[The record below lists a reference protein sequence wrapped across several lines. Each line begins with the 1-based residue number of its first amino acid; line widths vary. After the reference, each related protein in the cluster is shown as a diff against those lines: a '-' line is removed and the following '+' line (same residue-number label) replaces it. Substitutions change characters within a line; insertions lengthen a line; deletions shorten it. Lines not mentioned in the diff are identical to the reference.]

1 MKKILPLA
9 TATLLLAT
17 FQASAVE
24 NVSVGDL
31 QHHRF
36 VLVSVNGES
45 AKNQDGRVPTIEF
58 GEKMHVSG
66 SMCNLFM
73 GQGKLKNSIL
83 TVKDLASTQMLCAD
97 DKLNKWDYLIGK
109 VLADGVKVTLKNQKL
124 TLSHDNNTLVY
135 KLKDYVQ

>member
-24 NVSVGDL
+24 NVSIDDL
-31 QHHRF
+31 QHHKF

-45 AKNQDGRVPTIEF
+45 AKNQDGRVPSIEF
-58 GEKMHVSG
+58 GEKMHISG

-73 GQGKLKNSIL
+73 GQGKLKNGVL
-83 TVKDLASTQMLCAD
+83 TVKNLASTQMLCAD

-109 VLADGVKVTLKNQKL
+109 VLADGVKVTLKDQKL
-124 TLSHDNNTLVY
+124 VLSNHSNKLVY
-135 KLKDYVQ
+135 KLKNYVQ

>member
-24 NVSVGDL
+24 NVSIDDL

-73 GQGKLKNSIL
+73 GQGKLKNSVL
-83 TVKDLASTQMLCAD
+83 TVKNLASTQMLCAD
-97 DKLNKWDYLIGK
+97 EKLNKWDYLIGK

-124 TLSHDNNTLVY
+124 TLSHDDNTLVY

>member
-24 NVSVGDL
+24 NVSVNDL

-45 AKNQDGRVPTIEF
+45 AKNQDGRVPTLEF

-66 SMCNLFM
+66 SMCNNFM
-73 GQGKLKNSIL
+73 GQGKLKNGVL

-124 TLSHDNNTLVY
+124 TLSHDDNTLVY

>member
-24 NVSVGDL
+24 NVSVDDL
-31 QHHRF
+31 QRHKF
-36 VLVSVNGES
+36 VLVSVNGEGV
-45 AKNQDGRVPTIEF
+45 KNQDGRVPTIEF

-73 GQGKLKNSIL
+73 GQGKLKNGVL
-83 TVKDLASTQMLCAD
+83 TVKNLASTQMLCSD
-97 DKLNKWDYLIGK
+97 EKLNRWDYLIGQ
-109 VLADGVKVTLKNQKL
+109 VLADGVKVKLKDQKL
-124 TLSHDNNTLVY
+124 TLSHPDNTLVY
-135 KLKDYVQ
+135 KVK

>member
-24 NVSVGDL
+24 NVSVEDL

-36 VLVSVNGES
+36 VLVSVNGEN

-58 GEKMHVSG
+58 GEKMHISG

-73 GQGKLKNSIL
+73 GQGKLKNGVL
-83 TVKDLASTQMLCAD
+83 TVKNLASTQMLCAD
-97 DKLNKWDYLIGK
+97 DKLNKWDYLIGQ